1 MKLKLISILLLLLFN
16 VFSGTLKAAP
26 APFTITGTIKGLPDG
41 TRINLVPGA
50 THADEKPVAQATVNK
65 GQFVLKGAIG
75 TEPRLFYL
83 QILGI
88 PGSTSI
94 MVQAAKINVTG
105 VARLT
110 GGTENKY
117 YEFSAVLVKGSPAH
131 LLYLKK
137 EMPKAELNVLYMA
150 NQEANKEVIT
160 MKNEA
165 FAKKDTVLVNSIM
178 ESAAWKKLEADD
190 KEFFRLVNQKM
201 DKMISDNKNTF
212 WGPLLALDLF
222 SYFTPENKSTYASF
236 SPQAKNSYY
245 GRIMGELINPKGFK
259 GKPAPATDLK
269 DEVGISPQLAVLTKG
284 HKYVLVD
291 FWASWCVPCRKSIP
305 NLKKAYEEFKDTGLQ
320 IVSISIDKK
329 EGDWLKAQGE
339 EKLPWPSFLDK
350 GATANAWKIQAIPA
364 MFLLDE
370 NGTVV
375 LENMGLEEVIT
386 KIKSDLK

>member
-1 MKLKLISILLLLLFN
+1 MKLKLKSILLLIFFT
-16 VFSGTLKAAP
+16 VFTGTLKAAP

-41 TRINLVPGA
+41 TRINLIPGA
-50 THADEKPVAQATVNK
+50 THADEKPAATAIVNN
-65 GQFVLKGAIG
+65 GQFVIKGTIG
-75 TEPRLFYL
+75 AEPRLFYL
-83 QILGI
+83 RTAGI
-88 PGSTSI
+88 TGGTSI
-94 MVQAAKINVTG
+94 MVQSAKIT
-105 VARLT
+105 LT
-110 GGTENKY
+110 ATAQLSGNGENKY
-117 YEFSAVLVKGSPAH
+117 YDFTNVVIKGSNAH

-137 EMPKAELNVLYMA
+137 VMPKAELNALYLA
-150 NQEANKEVIT
+150 NEEANKAVVA
-160 MKNEA
+160 KRNEA
-165 FAKKDTVLVNSIM
+165 YANKDTVLANSIM
-178 ESAAWKKLEADD
+178 QSPAWRKLEADD
-190 KEFFRLVNQKM
+190 KEFFRLADEKM
-201 DKMISDNKNTF
+201 YKVISDNKDTF

-222 SYFTPENKSTYASF
+222 SYFTPDNKSMYASL

-245 GRIMGELINPKGFK
+245 GKIMGELVNPKGFK
-259 GKPAPATDLK
+259 GTPAPAIDVK
-269 DEVGISPQLAVLTKG
+269 DEVGVSQQLATLIKG

-305 NLKKAYEEFKDTGLQ
+305 NLKKAYAEFQDKGLQ

-375 LENMGLEEVIT
+375 MENMSLEEVIT
-386 KIKSDLK
+386 KLKAI